1 MSPDGSVHEAIEA
14 VWRASRGELAR
25 RIATL
30 EEAIRALRSDE
41 LDDELRGRAICDAHK
56 LAGVLGTFG
65 LATGSA
71 LSRELQQSLEAAG
84 EPPPGELARLA
95 ELVLALRAEFE
106 NRTSARQVADL
117 TPSPPPTSK
126 VMP

>member
-1 MSPDGSVHEAIEA
+1 MSPDGSVHEAIDA
-14 VWRASRGELAR
+14 IWHANRGEMAR

-30 EEAIRALRSDE
+30 EEAVCALRSDE
-41 LDDELRGRAICDAHK
+41 LDDELRARAICDAHK
-56 LAGVLGTFG
+56 LAGALGMFD
-65 LATGSA
+65 LATGSE
-71 LSRELQQSLEAAG
+71 LSRELEHSLEAAG
-84 EPPPGELARLA
+84 GPLAGELARLA

-106 NRTSARQVADL
+106 NRMSARQVADL

>member
-1 MSPDGSVHEAIEA
+1 MSPDRNVHEAIEA
-14 VWRASRGELAR
+14 IWRANRGEMAR

-30 EEAIRALRSDE
+30 EQAVGALRSDE
-41 LDDELRGRAICDAHK
+41 LDDELRARAICDAHK
-56 LAGVLGTFG
+56 LAGALGMFD
-65 LATGSA
+65 LATGSE
-71 LSRELQQSLEAAG
+71 LSRELEQSLEAAG
-84 EPPPGELARLA
+84 GPPPGELARLD
-95 ELVLALRAEFE
+95 ELVLALRAAFE